1 MMGQFWRRWRGDERG
16 VSAVEFALL
25 LPLLLTVLLGS
36 VTVFDLFRTAQ
47 AAEKATFT
55 VGDMLSR
62 RTDAISHSLLEEM
75 LTFVNKTVAFEG
87 TARLRVSSISNV
99 GGALKTDWTDT
110 AGDKNLVIAAIDYAF
125 IPQLAVGDSV
135 ILTEVFIPHRA
146 FVAGFGLDR
155 ITYNN
160 RAVQRPR
167 FLGKIAFTKS

>member
-1 MMGQFWRRWRGDERG
+1 MRGQFWRRWRDDERG

-25 LPLLLTVLLGS
+25 LPLLLAVLLGS

-62 RTDAISHSLLEEM
+62 RTDAVTSRLLEEM
-75 LTFVNKTVAFEG
+75 LTFVNRTVDFDG
-87 TARLRVSSISNV
+87 TARLRVSSIANV
-99 GGALKTDWTDT
+99 AGSLKTEWSETV
-110 AGDKNLVIAAIDYAF
+110 GDKNLAIAAIDYAI
-125 IPQLAVGDSV
+125 IPQMAVGDSV

-160 RAVQRPR
+160 RAV
-167 FLGKIAFTKS
+167 